1 MGLAGREGG
10 QPHRA
15 PGPQQSSDMRKV
27 AVEVGR
33 MLVVEAARVHDH
45 VVGLARHM
53 IEQST
58 LFETDARPPALDAD
72 PLGKRDQVDPGH
84 GVPFSGV
91 SDRIDAA
98 TGTDVQHAR
107 HRVERCDHDGG
118 GPSTGGGMGPPVLA
132 RVVGLRP
139 HGGHPLATLVHRPRF
154 SIHVEADRHGH
165 DPHNR
170 MRILDRPVPP
180 L

>member
-72 PLGKRDQVDPGH
+72 PLGKRDKVDPGH

-154 SIHVEADRHGH
+154 SIHVEARPARARSPQSHA
-165 DPHNR
+165 DP
-170 MRILDRPVPP
+170 
-180 L
+180 